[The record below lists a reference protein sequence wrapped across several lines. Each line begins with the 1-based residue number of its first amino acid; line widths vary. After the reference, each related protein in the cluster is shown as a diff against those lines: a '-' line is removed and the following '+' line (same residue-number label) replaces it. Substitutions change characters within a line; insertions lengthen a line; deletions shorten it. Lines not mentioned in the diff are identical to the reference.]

1 MGCNPCIYERKERIR
16 YWAHTQPKKVEQ
28 VRKLEKA
35 VQELPINKEK
45 GRFPTFFYRGSPGEN
60 MPVDKAIEWANTNSY
75 EDSQEQEEQGCI
87 KWGLCEPV
95 QYNLFKDV

>member
-1 MGCNPCIYERKERIR
+1 
-16 YWAHTQPKKVEQ
+16 
-28 VRKLEKA
+28 
-35 VQELPINKEK
+35 
-45 GRFPTFFYRGSPGEN
+45 